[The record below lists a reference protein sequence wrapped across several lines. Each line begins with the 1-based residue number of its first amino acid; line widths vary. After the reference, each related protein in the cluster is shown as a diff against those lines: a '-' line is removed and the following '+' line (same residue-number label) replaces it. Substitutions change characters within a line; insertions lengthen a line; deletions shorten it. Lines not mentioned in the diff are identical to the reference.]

1 VRRSGPVLTV
11 NGGSSSVKLAA
22 FWPGDPPE
30 RLLSATVE
38 RIGRPEAR
46 LVASVPGGEPRE
58 VALDAPDHAACVEP
72 LAGEVDRALGSARV
86 AVVGHR
92 VVHGGERYREPE
104 VATPEVLSELR
115 RLIPLD
121 PNHLPAEIGL
131 IEAFAQRFP
140 DAPQVACFDT
150 AFHRDLPAAAAALAI
165 PRRYAAL
172 GVRRYGFH
180 GLSYEHL
187 MRELGRLAGPEAA
200 AGRVVLAHLGNG
212 ASMAAVHRGR
222 SVETTMGLTP
232 ASGLVMGTR
241 SGDLDPGLPGYLAR
255 LEGMTPEGFD
265 EMVTARS
272 GLLGVSETSPDVRDL
287 LEREERDE
295 RAALALALFCHRA
308 RAWVGALA
316 ATMDGLDTLVFSGG
330 IGEHSPPMRGRICRG
345 LGFLGVTLD
354 DDANLRGAEVISRPD
369 GAVAVR
375 VIPADEERRIAELVQ
390 ATP

>member
-1 VRRSGPVLTV
+1 VHDAGIVLTV

-22 FWPGDPPE
+22 FRPGDPPE

-46 LVASVPGGEPRE
+46 LVSSVSGSETRE

-72 LAGEVDRALGSARV
+72 LAREVDRALGGARV
-86 AVVGHR
+86 VVVGHR
-92 VVHGGERYREPE
+92 VVHGGERYREPAA
-104 VATPEVLSELR
+104 ATPEVLSELR

-131 IEAFAQRFP
+131 IEAFARRFP
-140 DAPQVACFDT
+140 DAAQVACFDT
-150 AFHRDLPAAAAALAI
+150 AFHRDLPDVAAAVPI

-187 MRELGRLAGPEAA
+187 MRELGRLAGREAA

-241 SGDLDPGLPGYLAR
+241 AGDLDPGLPGYLAR

-265 EMVTARS
+265 ELVTARS
-272 GLLGVSETSPDVRDL
+272 GLLGVSGTSPDVRDL
-287 LEREERDE
+287 LEREDRDE

-316 ATMDGLDTLVFSGG
+316 AALGGLETLVFAGG
-330 IGEHSPPMRGRICRG
+330 IGEHSPIMRERICRG
-345 LGFLGVTLD
+345 LEFLGVALD
-354 DDANLRGAEVISRPD
+354 DDANRRGADVISRA
-369 GAVAVR
+369 GAAVAVR
-375 VIPADEERRIAELVQ
+375 VIPTDEERRIAELVQ
-390 ATP
+390 GTR